1 MARTLLAVPLILAA
15 AAGLLAAPAAAVPD
29 CTDTAPNT
37 RTCVTPGHTAIVT
50 TPNPAFTNPW
60 PGWGFGFGTPAF
72 GLGGGG
78 VWIGI

>member
-1 MARTLLAVPLILAA
+1 MARTLLMVPLIATAA
-15 AAGLLAAPAAAVPD
+15 FLLAPPAAAVPE

-37 RTCVTPGHTAIVT
+37 RTCVTHGHTAIIT
-50 TPNPAFTNPW
+50 TPDPAFTNPW

-72 GLGGGG
+72 GLGRGG